1 MVVRSYRLIV
11 AGLIVALATMVDAQP
26 ATTRSASDDQWS
38 NESNGLRARLS
49 LRRSSVSNGTG
60 IITTYLELENVS
72 DMGNPML
79 IRGTPIQFK
88 VTDEAGRDVPVSGGP
103 FDGVSFGETE
113 LTLPHDSALR
123 YRIGPCGFGVPAD
136 QAALLDLGSSYGWV
150 IPRDGKKYYVSGV
163 MEVAGVKE
171 DRSQRGI
178 VWQGRIELP
187 AVPIPTDAER
197 REPVSVEKIRE
208 LGEKMLSPD
217 ARASDSAMRD
227 LTLIDDPRVVPWYV
241 KAMQTDSYD
250 LKFNALDRLARIEGD
265 EALTGLKI
273 GMATQGKDIGN
284 CTTAKVAAESA
295 ENIRHSAAIALARSP
310 HQQAR
315 ALLWSMENDPA
326 RGVRLTVIQTAAEMA
341 TPQSLELIRRHTAD
355 VDASVRAEA
364 VRLLKVREGARGEP
378 RG

>member
-326 RGVRLTVIQTAAEMA
+326 RAVRLTVIQTAAEMA